1 MASAQNRQL
10 ISVIVPL
17 KIGWEPVYFAPPE
30 TEITIGQRVR
40 VDFSGKEYVAA
51 VSAVGVGSDLPE
63 SRILGIKAIAEDL
76 APVSPQEIEFWREIA
91 GYYLCSV
98 GEVYKAAYPALR
110 ITQEEI
116 RARMALKKK
125 EAERK
130 AGASKKRRK
139 TAGSGENSAGN
150 GENAAGG
157 GENTAENGGDRY
169 PAPAGQRVPRL
180 SPAQQK
186 AKEEIK
192 AAFAEGKTALLD
204 GVTGSG
210 KTEIYISLAADTL
223 AAGKNVLYLVPEIA
237 LSRQLEDRLREYLAD
252 ALHIFHSGEST
263 VRRALT
269 CEAVRNGTDAYVVL
283 GTRSSLFLPH
293 RNLGLVIVDEEQDT
307 SYKQDSP
314 APRYNGRDSAA
325 LLARI
330 HGAPLLLGTA
340 TPSLESLY
348 NCMAGRYRR
357 VVLRERYHGGADADV
372 EIIDTTAEMKK
383 NGMLGSISRKLAAAM
398 QDCFADGGQAIVLRA
413 RKSYSTYIQC
423 VKCGEIVRCPHCNV
437 SLSYSRVRN
446 RMLCHHCGY
455 SVAFTGKCIRPGCDG
470 ELKLSGTGTEKVE
483 DELQTIFPDRTVARL
498 DADVSSAAEQK
509 RIIRDFEAG
518 RTDILVGT
526 QMVSKGFDFKGLRLV
541 ALIQADSILGVDDF
555 RADEKAS
562 QLLEQFR
569 GRCGRRG
576 EKGLFIVQTAC
587 PAHPLYGSIQSPEQ
601 TRSYENLLLG
611 ERKEYGFPPYSRVI
625 NVILKDRNEA
635 RLERNARN
643 LGLEL
648 RSTGVFA
655 GDTASHSF
663 VNKPGEINITGPF
676 APALSKSADEHVRL
690 LRITLPKDRRLV
702 ARKEALRQAIA
713 GFRLQNGGTDISVD
727 VDPA

>member
-139 TAGSGENSAGN
+139 TAGSGENSAGSGENSAGN

-169 PAPAGQRVPRL
+169 PAPAGQRVP
-180 SPAQQK
+180 Q
-186 AKEEIK
+186 
-192 AAFAEGKTALLD
+192 
-204 GVTGSG
+204 
-210 KTEIYISLAADTL
+210 
-223 AAGKNVLYLVPEIA
+223 IA
-237 LSRQLEDRLREYLAD
+237 LSQQLEDRLREYLAD

-555 RADEKAS
+555 RADEKAA

-576 EKGLFIVQTAC
+576 DKGLFIVQTAC